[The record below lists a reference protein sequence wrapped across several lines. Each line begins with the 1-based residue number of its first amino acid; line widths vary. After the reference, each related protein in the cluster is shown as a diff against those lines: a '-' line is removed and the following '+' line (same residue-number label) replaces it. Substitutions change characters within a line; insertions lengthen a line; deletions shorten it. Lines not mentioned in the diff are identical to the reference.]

1 MPKPKTGVLR
11 TTVPSRLIGKR
22 DGLFFLWGQIE
33 RARLKVDG
41 GERAEGAAPDGPR
54 ANTAGEVKGSTTALV
69 DEFIFY

>member
-1 MPKPKTGVLR
+1 M
-11 TTVPSRLIGKR
+11 GKR

-41 GERAEGAAPDGPR
+41 CERAEGAAPDGPR
-54 ANTAGEVKGSTTALV
+54 ANRAGEVKGSTTALV

>member
-1 MPKPKTGVLR
+1 M
-11 TTVPSRLIGKR
+11 GKR

-33 RARLKVDG
+33 RARLKVED
-41 GERAEGAAPDGPR
+41 GERASDGPR